1 MGIGNLGVSE
11 LLVVALLVLLLFG
24 PRRLP
29 EIGRTVGKAL
39 REFKRGMNEVK
50 RELDQ
55 MDPGAPSGDDRDT
68 PGRGAPRGR
77 LEPLRGEAAPG
88 GETEE
93 EAEASPAGEEEPSP
107 ADEPPGPEE
116 AAADRDSGRGE
127 ASPPEEAP
135 DRGPG
140 DAGGGSGG

>member
-24 PRRLP
+24 PKRLP

-55 MDPGAPSGDDRDT
+55 MDPGTPPGGDRDA
-68 PGRGAPRGR
+68 PDRGAPRGR
-77 LEPLRGEAAPG
+77 LEPLREEPAPG

-93 EAEASPAGEEEPSP
+93 EASPAGEEEPSP
-107 ADEPPGPEE
+107 ADEPPGPED

-135 DRGPG
+135 DRGPE
-140 DAGGGSGG
+140 DAGGGSSG